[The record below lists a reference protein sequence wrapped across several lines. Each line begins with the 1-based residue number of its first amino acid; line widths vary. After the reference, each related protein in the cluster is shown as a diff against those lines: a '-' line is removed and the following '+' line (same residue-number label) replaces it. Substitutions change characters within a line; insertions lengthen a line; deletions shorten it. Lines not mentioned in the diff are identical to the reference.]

1 MFGFTEAVKYY
12 TKLGNKLFCAFLE
25 ASKAFD
31 KVHAA
36 FVRIKLM
43 MMMMMMM
50 MISSVV
56 VVVVVVVDD
65 DVECFVILFSAA
77 SIACK

>member
-50 MISSVV
+50 ISSVV
-56 VVVVVVVDD
+56 VVVVVD

>member
-1 MFGFTEAVKYY
+1 MFYRVCFIVY
-12 TKLGNKLFCAFLE
+12 FI
-25 ASKAFD
+25 
-31 KVHAA
+31 VHAA

-43 MMMMMMM
+43 MMMM
-50 MISSVV
+50 ISSVV
-56 VVVVVVVDD
+56 VVVD

>member
-43 MMMMMMM
+43 MMMMMM
-50 MISSVV
+50 ISSVV
-56 VVVVVVVDD
+56 VVVVVVD

>member
-1 MFGFTEAVKYY
+1 VFYRVCFIVY
-12 TKLGNKLFCAFLE
+12 FI
-25 ASKAFD
+25 
-31 KVHAA
+31 VHAA

-43 MMMMMMM
+43 MMMM
-50 MISSVV
+50 ISSVV
-56 VVVVVVVDD
+56 VVVD

>member
-1 MFGFTEAVKYY
+1 MYFT
-12 TKLGNKLFCAFLE
+12 
-25 ASKAFD
+25 
-31 KVHAA
+31 VHAA
-36 FVRIKLM
+36 FVCIKL
-43 MMMMMMM
+43 MMMM

-56 VVVVVVVDD
+56 VVVVVVD

>member
-25 ASKAFD
+25 ASNAFD

-36 FVRIKLM
+36 FMRIKLMM

-56 VVVVVVVDD
+56 VVVVD
-65 DVECFVILFSAA
+65 DVDCFVILFSAA
-77 SIACK
+77 SIACN

>member
-1 MFGFTEAVKYY
+1 MFYRVCFIVY
-12 TKLGNKLFCAFLE
+12 FI
-25 ASKAFD
+25 
-31 KVHAA
+31 VHAA

-43 MMMMMMM
+43 MMMM
-50 MISSVV
+50 ISSVV
-56 VVVVVVVDD
+56 VVVVVD

>member
-1 MFGFTEAVKYY
+1 MFYRVCFIVY
-12 TKLGNKLFCAFLE
+12 FI
-25 ASKAFD
+25 
-31 KVHAA
+31 VHAA
-36 FVRIKLM
+36 FVRIKL
-43 MMMMMMM
+43 MMMMM

-56 VVVVVVVDD
+56 VVVVVVD

>member
-50 MISSVV
+50 MMISSVV
-56 VVVVVVVDD
+56 VVVIVD
-65 DVECFVILFSAA
+65 DVECFVILFSSA

>member
-1 MFGFTEAVKYY
+1 MYFT
-12 TKLGNKLFCAFLE
+12 
-25 ASKAFD
+25 
-31 KVHAA
+31 VHAA
-36 FVRIKLM
+36 FVCIKL
-43 MMMMMMM
+43 MMMM

-56 VVVVVVVDD
+56 VVVD

>member
-1 MFGFTEAVKYY
+1 M
-12 TKLGNKLFCAFLE
+12 
-25 ASKAFD
+25 
-31 KVHAA
+31 
-36 FVRIKLM
+36 RIKLM

-56 VVVVVVVDD
+56 VVVIVD
-65 DVECFVILFSAA
+65 DVECFVILFSSA